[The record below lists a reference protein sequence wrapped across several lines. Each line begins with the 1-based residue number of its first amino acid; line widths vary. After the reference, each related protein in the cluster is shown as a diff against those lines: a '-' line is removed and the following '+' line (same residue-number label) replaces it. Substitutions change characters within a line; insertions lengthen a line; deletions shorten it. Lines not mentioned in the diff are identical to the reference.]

1 MDRFQKEA
9 LLKAQLLMERMDNH
23 YTTREV
29 DMRTKQEMLNE
40 GLLEESKRI
49 NLPNLEA
56 FFLKNKVNEGSFAK
70 IGYIQI
76 YPTDALYP
84 NDDLYNTMSSMS
96 NDFEAGRGAQHFGEF
111 MDKTKNTEWDSPQ
124 GRAYAGNK
132 SFKNK
137 IYPYVLKLTT
147 YLVNW
152 QGREGF
158 TKAEIAQKSRAEDIK
173 NRVPSGLKDKYYQDR
188 YQDETPE
195 EKIERLKKIK
205 RYRFDDGYLGDAG
218 ISRYM
223 SGDEKNPE
231 ELKFY
236 YREDPDDPNSEVEYN
251 KTAIRNILVGDLT
264 KRQKP
269 QYFGVY
275 ADGSIDMIPKE
286 LGRLLHKPQKEVDNL
301 ANITDEIER
310 KWAEEF
316 FKNLNTVEMSN
327 KTFLLTNIAYLAVT
341 PSGGESVYWRN
352 EHPLF
357 LLSKSKTAKQDA
369 YTYKINVNENE
380 LSQILEVFAKKSADD
395 LYELENPN
403 IR

>member
-9 LLKAQLLMERMDNH
+9 LLKAQLLMGRMVKHD
-23 YTTREV
+23 TARQVES
-29 DMRTKQEMLNE
+29 RTKREMLNE
-40 GLLEESKRI
+40 GLLEESRRI

-56 FFLKNKVNEGSFAK
+56 FFLKNRINDGSFAK
-70 IGYIQI
+70 IGYIQL

-96 NDFEAGRGAQHFGEF
+96 SGFEAGRGAQHFSDF
-111 MDKTKNTEWDSPQ
+111 MDRAKNAEWDNPQ

-132 SFKNK
+132 SFKEK

-152 QGREGF
+152 QGRNGF
-158 TKAEIAQKSRAEDIK
+158 TKATAAQTARAEDIK
-173 NRVPSGLKDKYYQDR
+173 NRVPSGLKDKYFPDKYS
-188 YQDETPE
+188 DETPE
-195 EKIERLKKIK
+195 ERIERLKHMK

-223 SGDEKNPE
+223 SGDEENPE

-236 YREDPDDPNSEVEYN
+236 YRENPDDPTSEVEYN
-251 KTAIRNILVGDLT
+251 KTAIRNILVGDLV

-275 ADGSIDMIPKE
+275 EDGTIDMIPKE
-286 LGRLLHKPQKEVDNL
+286 LGRLLHKPQQAADKL
-301 ANITDEIER
+301 ANITDEAE
-310 KWAEEF
+310 KQWAKEF
-316 FKNLNTVEMSN
+316 FDNLDAESMSN

-341 PSGGESVYWRN
+341 PSGGEAVYWRN

-357 LLSKSKTAKQDA
+357 LLQRNKTTKQDA
-369 YTYKINVNENE
+369 FSYKFNVNEDE
-380 LSQILEVFAKKSADD
+380 LAQVLEVFAKKSADD